1 MRTEMAI
8 PGRGWDSAPLSLIIA
23 DGDDDFR
30 RLVRRCLRSAVRVV
44 GDARDGEEAVSL
56 ARWLHPDVVLMDMA
70 LPGVTGPEA
79 ARRIK
84 ADHADTTVVL
94 LVSAEQERQL
104 DVEVSSV
111 AVAALRVG
119 ADALIRKRNVESE
132 VLALRGRTRPRRA
145 RR

>member
-1 MRTEMAI
+1 
-8 PGRGWDSAPLSLIIA
+8 
-23 DGDDDFR
+23 
-30 RLVRRCLRSAVRVV
+30 
-44 GDARDGEEAVSL
+44 
-56 ARWLHPDVVLMDMA
+56 
-70 LPGVTGPEA
+70 VTGPEA